1 MSKQANKT
9 LIGAFVIGSIALLVA
24 AVLVLGGGKL
34 FSNKFKVVMFF
45 EGSIK
50 GLNVGSPV
58 MFRGVKVGTV
68 SDINLMLDAKALSF
82 QTPVVAELDPA
93 RLVLT
98 GGGERDDPSRLQAL
112 IGHGLKAQLQMQSIV
127 TAQLLVALDLFP
139 DKPAHFVGLVKE
151 YPEIPTVPTSL
162 AELSKAIEDL
172 PLKEIIMNLNSAM
185 DGIQKIVNAPEV
197 KEDIRT
203 LHLTLQEAREL
214 IRNIDQ
220 KIDPLIT
227 NLNALTNDARG
238 SLNQAN
244 NTLTTLEKDAQEI
257 AITTKQTLE
266 SAQSALRKSE
276 KAFATFS
283 DDSQLLYETKKT
295 LKELSAAARSL
306 RVLSEY
312 LEQHPEALL
321 RGKPKQEGASQ

>member
-9 LIGAFVIGSIALLVA
+9 LVGGFVVGSIALLVS
-24 AVLVLGGGKL
+24 AVLILGGGK
-34 FSNKFKVVMFF
+34 FFTNKFKVVMFF
-45 EGSIK
+45 DGSIK

-58 MFRGVKVGTV
+58 MFRGVKIGTV
-68 SDINLMLDAKALSF
+68 SDINLMLNAKDLSF
-82 QTPVVAELDPA
+82 QTPVVAELDPS
-93 RLVLT
+93 RWVLT
-98 GGGERDDPSRLQAL
+98 GGEPGDLTKLQAL
-112 IGHGLKAQLQMQSIV
+112 ISHGLKAQLQMQSIV
-127 TAQLLVALDLFP
+127 TGQLLVALDLFP
-139 DKPAHFVGLVKE
+139 DKPARFVGLVKE

-162 AELSKAIEDL
+162 EELSKALEDL
-172 PLKEIIMNLNSAM
+172 PLKEIVMNLNSAM
-185 DGIQKIVNAPEV
+185 DGIQKIVNAPEI
-197 KEDIRT
+197 KEDMESLR
-203 LHLTLQEAREL
+203 LTLREAREL
-214 IRNIDQ
+214 IRNIDR

-227 NLNALTNDARG
+227 NLNALTDDARG
-238 SLNQAN
+238 SLKQAN

-266 SAQSALRKSE
+266 SAQAALRKSE
-276 KAFATFS
+276 KTFATFS

-321 RGKPKQEGASQ
+321 SGKPKQEGASQ

>member
-68 SDINLMLDAKALSF
+68 SDINLMLDARALSF

-98 GGGERDDPSRLQAL
+98 GGERDDLARLQAL
-112 IGHGLKAQLQMQSIV
+112 IGHGLKAQLQLQSIV
-127 TAQLLVALDLFP
+127 TGQLLVALDLFP
-139 DKPAHFVGLVKE
+139 DKPVRFVGLVKE

>member
-9 LIGAFVIGSIALLVA
+9 LIGAFVVGSIALLVA
-24 AVLVLGGGKL
+24 AVLILGGGKF

-45 EGSIK
+45 DGSIK

-98 GGGERDDPSRLQAL
+98 GDERDDLARLQAL
-112 IGHGLKAQLQMQSIV
+112 IGHGLKAQLQLQSIV
-127 TAQLLVALDLFP
+127 TGQLLVALDLFP
-139 DKPAHFVGLVKE
+139 DKPARFVRLMKE

-197 KEDIRT
+197 KEDIQT

-227 NLNALTNDARG
+227 NLNALTDDARG
-238 SLNQAN
+238 SLGQAT

-306 RVLSEY
+306 RILSEY